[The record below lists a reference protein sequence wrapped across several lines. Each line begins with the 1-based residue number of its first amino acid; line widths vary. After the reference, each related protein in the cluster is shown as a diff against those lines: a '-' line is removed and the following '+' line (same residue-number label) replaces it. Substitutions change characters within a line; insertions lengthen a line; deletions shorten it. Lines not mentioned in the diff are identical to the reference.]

1 VWGNSGKLSLWH
13 VSLPQSCGCPVSER
27 TSRSCI
33 VPASTRHVIY
43 EGLAVKRSR
52 PVELEGAAVVKPALC
67 IMVMLV
73 ENLRSSDV
81 ESVSIPRS
89 NVD

>member
-1 VWGNSGKLSLWH
+1 M
-13 VSLPQSCGCPVSER
+13 SER

-33 VPASTRHVIY
+33 VPASTHHVIY

-52 PVELEGAAVVKPALC
+52 PVELERAAVVKPALW
-67 IMVMLV
+67 IMVTLV

-81 ESVSIPRS
+81 ESVSILRS
-89 NVD
+89 NAD